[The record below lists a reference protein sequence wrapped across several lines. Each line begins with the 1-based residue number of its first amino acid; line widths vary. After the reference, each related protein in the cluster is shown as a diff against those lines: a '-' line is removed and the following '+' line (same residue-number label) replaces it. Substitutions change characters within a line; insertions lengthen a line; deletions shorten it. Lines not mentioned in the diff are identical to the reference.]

1 VGINFIRFLLATLVL
16 ISHSWP
22 LTGYGK
28 DPTFIYKDI
37 ELTLGTFAV
46 SLFFGI
52 SGFLVGYSVI
62 KRSATDFILNRILRI
77 LPAYVLILFVSAF
90 LLGPLIHFSEG
101 GGGLNTYFN
110 FNQDGPIAYFLHNL
124 LMPMDVTYKINN
136 LFETNPYSFAINGSL
151 WTLPLEFRLYLLLL
165 LLVLIGKSI
174 RGNFVTILFISYLI
188 FYFVFEELEI
198 EIMKVIYS
206 NFITQNINLI
216 SIFFLSAGIAVY
228 GHKIRFKAFPLLLVL
243 VLIFWL
249 DFYTE
254 VFGIVILMILLPK
267 ISKLTKINNFNFF
280 KNDLSYGLYVFSFPT
295 QQAVAYFFP
304 EFNLL
309 EFILVAL
316 TFSVTLSLFSWK
328 FVESPFLR
336 IKKKVQVN
344 A

>member
-1 VGINFIRFLLATLVL
+1 MGINFIRFLLATLVL

-62 KRSATDFILNRILRI
+62 KRPATDFILNRILRI

-90 LLGPLIHFSEG
+90 MLGPLIHFSEG
-101 GGGLNTYFN
+101 GVLNTYFN
-110 FNQDGPIAYFLHNL
+110 LNQDGPFAYFLHNL
-124 LMPMDVTYKINN
+124 VMPMDVTYKINN

-174 RGNFVTILFISYLI
+174 KGNFVIILFASYLI
-188 FYFVFEELEI
+188 SYFVFEELEI

-206 NFITQNINLI
+206 NFITQE
-216 SIFFLSAGIAVY
+216 A
-228 GHKIRFKAFPLLLVL
+228 P
-243 VLIFWL
+243 
-249 DFYTE
+249 
-254 VFGIVILMILLPK
+254 
-267 ISKLTKINNFNFF
+267 NFNFASAASSEF
-280 KNDLSYGLYVFSFPT
+280 GPTLIISLNIIFDFVIFPSI
-295 QQAVAYFFP
+295 A
-304 EFNLL
+304 
-309 EFILVAL
+309 
-316 TFSVTLSLFSWK
+316 
-328 FVESPFLR
+328 
-336 IKKKVQVN
+336 
-344 A
+344 

>member
-1 VGINFIRFLLATLVL
+1 
-16 ISHSWP
+16 
-22 LTGYGK
+22 
-28 DPTFIYKDI
+28 
-37 ELTLGTFAV
+37 LTLGTFAV

-62 KRSATDFILNRILRI
+62 KRPATDFILNRILRI
-77 LPAYVLILFVSAF
+77 LPAYVLTLFVSAF
-90 LLGPLIHFSEG
+90 MLGPLIHFSEG
-101 GGGLNTYFN
+101 GVLNTYFN
-110 FNQDGPIAYFLHNL
+110 LNQDGPFAYFLHNL
-124 LMPMDVTYKINN
+124 VMPMDVTYKINN

-174 RGNFVTILFISYLI
+174 KGNFVIILFASYLI
-188 FYFVFEELEI
+188 SYFVFEELEI

-228 GHKIRFKAFPLLLVL
+228 GHKIRFKSLPILLLL
-243 VLIFWL
+243 ALIFWL

-267 ISKLTKINNFNFF
+267 ICKLTKINNFNFF

-309 EFILVAL
+309 EFIIVAL
-316 TFSVTLSLFSWK
+316 TFTVTLSLISWK

-336 IKKKVQVN
+336 IKKKVEVN
-344 A
+344 T

>member
-1 VGINFIRFLLATLVL
+1 MGINFIRFLLATLVL

-28 DPTFIYKDI
+28 DPTFIHKDI

-62 KRSATDFILNRILRI
+62 KRPATDFILNRILRI
-77 LPAYVLILFVSAF
+77 LPAYVLILFVSVF
-90 LLGPLIHFSEG
+90 MLGPLIHFSEG
-101 GGGLNTYFN
+101 GVLNTYFN
-110 FNQDGPIAYFLHNL
+110 LNQDGPFAYFLHNL
-124 LMPMDVTYKINN
+124 VMPMDVTYKINN
-136 LFETNPYSFAINGSL
+136 LFETNPYSFVINGSL

-174 RGNFVTILFISYLI
+174 KGNFVIILFASYLI
-188 FYFVFEELEI
+188 SYFVFEELEI

-228 GHKIRFKAFPLLLVL
+228 GHKIRFKALPILLLL
-243 VLIFWL
+243 ALIFWL

-267 ISKLTKINNFNFF
+267 ICKLTKINNFNFF

-309 EFILVAL
+309 EFIIVAL
-316 TFSVTLSLFSWK
+316 TFTVTLSLISWK
-328 FVESPFLR
+328 FVEYPFLR
-336 IKKKVQVN
+336 IKNNVEVN
-344 A
+344 T